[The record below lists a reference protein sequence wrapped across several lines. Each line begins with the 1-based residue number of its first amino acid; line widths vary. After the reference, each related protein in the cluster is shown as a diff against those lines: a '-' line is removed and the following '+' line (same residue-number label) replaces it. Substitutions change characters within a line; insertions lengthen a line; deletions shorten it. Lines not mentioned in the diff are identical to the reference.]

1 MSDEFKQYIVSLYQ
15 DIPQEVYEGL
25 LSVFCLGL
33 VIFIA
38 WKGLKT
44 GLRYSA
50 ILLLVEYIFL
60 LFCSTVFFRTTSEL
74 RKYDFHPFWS
84 YSRPDLLVENIMNV
98 IVFIPVGMIL
108 GSLLRVNYGSLLR
121 VNYGSRLRV
130 KGSWSRNGSWL
141 MVKGSSTSERL
152 RVGERSSGM
161 ATKSMTWLMVA
172 IIGCGISVTIEA
184 LQFLFHRGFAETDD
198 VMHNTLGCILGYILV
213 KGSGLMVK
221 TSK

>member
-1 MSDEFKQYIVSLYQ
+1 MREQFRQYIINLYQ

-33 VIFIA
+33 VVFIA

-50 ILLLVEYIFL
+50 TLLLVEYIFL

-84 YSRPDLLVENIMNV
+84 YDRPDLLIENIMNT

-108 GSLLRVNYGSLLR
+108 GSLLRV
-121 VNYGSRLRV
+121 
-130 KGSWSRNGSWL
+130 
-141 MVKGSSTSERL
+141 KGSSTSE
-152 RVGERSSGM
+152 

-172 IIGCGISVTIEA
+172 IIGCGISVTIES
-184 LQFLFHRGFAETDD
+184 LQFFFTRSFSEVDD
-198 VMHNTLGCILGYILV
+198 VMHNTVGCLIGWFMV
-213 KGSGLMVK
+213 KGSWFRV
-221 TSK
+221 